1 MGDMTEKI
9 SPDQC
14 TAIENERAALMV
26 LMDEMSRVKDDDERE
41 ELGDAIKAQAEK
53 LQKMCEDLQAQA
65 DALAQEKP
73 KDNLTDAVV
82 EVVLT
87 PEQRARVLEKTGI
100 DVPSVKIPD
109 PTSELTNNMAFVKP
123 EFIEQRAIM
132 QAENFKRLI
141 ETMPETEDGSEVT
154 E

>member
-1 MGDMTEKI
+1 MTEKI
-9 SPDQC
+9 TPEQC

-41 ELGDAIKAQAEK
+41 ALADAIKGQAEK

-73 KDNLTDAVV
+73 EDNLKDAVV

-109 PTSELTNNMAFVKP
+109 PTSELTQHMAFVKP
-123 EFIEQRAIM
+123 EFIEQRAIL
-132 QAENFKRLI
+132 QAENFKRI
-141 ETMPETEDGSEVT
+141 VDSMSEEQDETSEVT